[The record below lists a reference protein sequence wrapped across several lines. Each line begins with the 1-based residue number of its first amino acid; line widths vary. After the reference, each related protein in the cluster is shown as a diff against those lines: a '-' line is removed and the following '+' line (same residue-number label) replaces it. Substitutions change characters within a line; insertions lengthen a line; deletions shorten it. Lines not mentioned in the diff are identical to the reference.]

1 MIIMT
6 WTGERMAVNKKHHD
20 IFIKRVKRGMTYSSI
35 AKEYNVSRQC
45 IFATIKRLEKIDYLH
60 KLDTVDFENMKDL
73 ILPLRVITFLKKKG
87 YYEKPITYFL
97 ATITKDQLISCT
109 NLSVKSLMELL
120 NVLKQTK
127 YENFLADFRD
137 IIEELR
143 QEIRHV

>member
-1 MIIMT
+1 
-6 WTGERMAVNKKHHD
+6 
-20 IFIKRVKRGMTYSSI
+20 MTYSSI

-60 KLDTVDFENMKDL
+60 KLDTADFENMKDL
-73 ILPLRVITFLKKKG
+73 ILPLRVITFLKNKG

-97 ATITKDQLISCT
+97 ATVTKDQLINCT

-127 YENFLADFRD
+127 YENFLADFRN